1 MLRTITCILTVLTMT
16 MVSYSVTFA
25 ADDSHDSH
33 NQGKHMDMSHAASP
47 NHDPYTLSVDP
58 LGDSLTNVNKP
69 VAVIHDGR
77 QLLFASNEN
86 AHTFKQ
92 HPDKY
97 LADVDAMIIKQ
108 QAPTYPLTTCVVSGE
123 KLGEMGK
130 PIQRV
135 IGNRLVTFCCSGCIG
150 KAQKEPAKY
159 LAKIDAAVIE
169 TQMKDYPL
177 TTCLVSGE
185 KLGDEMGAPINY
197 VAGTQLVEFCC
208 KGCIKKFEKNP
219 AQYLGKLSQT
229 TQPQDSHSNHNH

>member
-1 MLRTITCILTVLTMT
+1 MSRTLTCILAVLSLALLSMSP
-16 MVSYSVTFA
+16 VRA
-25 ADDSHDSH
+25 ADDGHDH
-33 NQGKHMDMSHAASP
+33 HEQGKHMNMSHAESL

-58 LGDSLTNVNKP
+58 LGDSLVNVAQP
-69 VAVIHDGR
+69 VAVMHDGR
-77 QLLFASNEN
+77 QLLFASEKN
-86 AHTFKQ
+86 ANTFKQ
-92 HPDKY
+92 HPKKY

-123 KLGEMGK
+123 KLGAMGK

-135 IGNRLVTFCCSGCIG
+135 IGNRLVEFCCPGCIS
-150 KAQKEPAKY
+150 KAQKDPAMY
-159 LAKIDAAVIE
+159 IAKIDAAVIHA
-169 TQMKDYPL
+169 QKKDYPM